1 MAEGEVAGRKVI
13 EQRVGDLA
21 LALTAPDALM
31 AAVRG
36 HLYIESEVQY
46 FLDRQLIR
54 SSELPS
60 KLDYELRLAIALALG
75 LPAPLGGA
83 LKKIGWLRNQ
93 FAHNLDFELTKQIC
107 DSLYQALGT
116 PLQNYAK
123 DFYAVHKGKLWILGG
138 DVAQQVAGLKAQPGR
153 DFALFGSANLA
164 ATLWRHGLIDELRLL
179 TTPRLVGAGTPLFAV
194 PSQPAA
200 LRLVRAESWP
210 SGTTLSVYRKV

>member
-123 DFYAVHKGKLWILGG
+123 DFYAGIKRDQPQLPSKFV
-138 DVAQQVAGLKAQPGR
+138 DLKTR
-153 DFALFGSANLA
+153 DRVTVIMMSVYSVTAIAVRA
-164 ATLWRHGLIDELRLL
+164 
-179 TTPRLVGAGTPLFAV
+179 LVGEIEVHDRQLMRDLG
-194 PSQPAA
+194 
-200 LRLVRAESWP
+200 LV
-210 SGTTLSVYRKV
+210 V

>member
-1 MAEGEVAGRKVI
+1 MRNLFWQVSVSLDGFIEGPG
-13 EQRVGDLA
+13 GDLTHTAQVTDDAFERYATAMLQEIDGFIVGRRTYDLFFSYWPNATGPDADRLNALPKWVCSRKAQA
-21 LALTAPDALM
+21 LAWNNA
-31 AAVRG
+31 
-36 HLYIESEVQY
+36 
-46 FLDRQLIR
+46 
-54 SSELPS
+54 
-60 KLDYELRLAIALALG
+60 RL
-75 LPAPLGGA
+75 
-83 LKKIGWLRNQ
+83 
-93 FAHNLDFELTKQIC
+93 
-107 DSLYQALGT
+107 
-116 PLQNYAK
+116 
-123 DFYAVHKGKLWILGG
+123 LGG